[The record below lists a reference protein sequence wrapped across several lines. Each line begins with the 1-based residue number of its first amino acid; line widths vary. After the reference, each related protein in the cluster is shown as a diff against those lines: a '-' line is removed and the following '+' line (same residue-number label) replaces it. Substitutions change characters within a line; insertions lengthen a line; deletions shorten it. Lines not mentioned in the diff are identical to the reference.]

1 VISGD
6 TNTNA
11 MQTPDENLDT
21 NTCNRTRRRVRPG
34 SDVEKEGSE
43 EDVREVPEQQAA
55 AG

>member
-1 VISGD
+1 MISGD

-21 NTCNRTRRRVRPG
+21 NTCNRTRRRVRSGP
-34 SDVEKEGSE
+34 DVEKEGIE